1 MRRKE
6 GRKLKILFF
15 KKLHIFNEKI
25 KQRRFMNDKKKEER
39 KKLKQGIPQIRTPE
53 KKGPDLGGTG
63 N

>member
-25 KQRRFMNDKKKEER
+25 KQRRFMNDKKKEKR
-39 KKLKQGIPQIRTPE
+39 KKTWK
-53 KKGPDLGGTG
+53 